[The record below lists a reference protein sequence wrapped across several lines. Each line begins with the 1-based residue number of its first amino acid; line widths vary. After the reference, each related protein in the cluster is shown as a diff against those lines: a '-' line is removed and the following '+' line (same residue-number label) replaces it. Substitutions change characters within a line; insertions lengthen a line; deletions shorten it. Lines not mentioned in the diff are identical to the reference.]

1 MVKVFARMAF
11 EKITF
16 DDIQTKAKVLTQMA
30 FEKITFDDIQ
40 TKAKVLT
47 QMAFEKI
54 TFGVNKLIIFIMSW
68 IIIKSKLYEL
78 KR

>member
-16 DDIQTKAKVLTQMA
+16 DD
-30 FEKITFDDIQ
+30 FQ

-54 TFGVNKLIIFIMSW
+54 TFGVNKLIIFIMS
-68 IIIKSKLYEL
+68 
-78 KR
+78 